1 MNGCT
6 SYHFNSFCKQP
17 FFYLNSD
24 QWHLNIIKHEHSWT
38 WEPSQYVFKQIL
50 PWLLM
55 WENLWPSLCKTSST
69 TLCLLCMC
77 VCVWCR
83 MCLCVC
89 VVLCVS
95 LCVFV
100 SLCLFGGVC
109 VCEVPKICPSD
120 WISPSR
126 NQSNQ
131 DQPAHTDRSLLMPDT
146 GYRRDTEI
154 QKCRHTVQPAVHKHT
169 HTDLETQTLEHS
181 EKEKNN

>member
-1 MNGCT
+1 MSTLGLESQVNMCL
-6 SYHFNSFCKQP
+6 SKFCPDFWCGKIFDPVCVKRAQP
-17 FFYLNSD
+17 LN
-24 QWHLNIIKHEHSWT
+24 
-38 WEPSQYVFKQIL
+38 V
-50 PWLLM
+50 
-55 WENLWPSLCKTSST
+55 C
-69 TLCLLCMC
+69 C
-77 VCVWCR
+77 VCV
-83 MCLCVC
+83 CVC
-89 VVLCVS
+89 VMLCVS
-95 LCVFV
+95 LCLCGAMCVFV

>member
-1 MNGCT
+1 M
-6 SYHFNSFCKQP
+6 SAV
-17 FFYLNSD
+17 
-24 QWHLNIIKHEHSWT
+24 
-38 WEPSQYVFKQIL
+38 YV
-50 PWLLM
+50 
-55 WENLWPSLCKTSST
+55 
-69 TLCLLCMC
+69 CMSVC
-77 VCVWCR
+77 VCVT
-83 MCLCVC
+83 
-89 VVLCVS
+89 LCVS
-95 LCVFV
+95 LCLCGAMCVFV

-120 WISPSR
+120 WISQSR